1 MNDLTLRQ
9 ARDLYFETNG
19 FGPNGG
25 YDDPWVD
32 FSLGPVPFPFPNTPA
47 RVRAVRFHDLHH
59 VLTGY
64 ATSTVGEFEIA
75 AWELAAGCKGFAAAW
90 ALNLGGLL
98 FGLLV
103 APRRTVAAF
112 FRGRGDRTVY
122 GEAYEALLDLRV
134 GDARA
139 RYLAAGPRAA
149 GLRDAALLALA
160 AAGGV
165 AVSLLLLA
173 LIVPLVPVGL
183 ATNALRRRR
192 LRREVSQARAMA
204 TRQGGA

>member
-1 MNDLTLRQ
+1 MNDTTLRQ
-9 ARDLYFETNG
+9 ARDLYFQTNG

-75 AWELAAGCKGFAAAW
+75 AWELGAGCKGFGAAW
-90 ALNLGGLL
+90 VLNLGGLVS
-98 FGLLV
+98 GLVV
-103 APRRTVAAF
+103 APRKTVAAF
-112 FRGRGDRTVY
+112 VRGRGDRTVY
-122 GEAYEALLDLRV
+122 GEDYEQLLALRV
-134 GDARA
+134 DEARE
-139 RYLAAGPRAA
+139 RYLAHGPRSATL
-149 GLRDAALLALA
+149 GDAALLALA
-160 AAGGV
+160 AVGGT
-165 AVSLLLLA
+165 AVGLALLA
-173 LIVPLVPVGL
+173 LVIPLVPVGL
-183 ATNALRRRR
+183 VTNALRRRNA
-192 LRREVSQARAMA
+192 SQARAMA